1 MPQWPTSQFVW
12 WADHPLHI
20 WWVGTTSYSS
30 INICTRVV
38 VVQEATE
45 YYLTNLLV
53 IQWIIKILL
62 PNSEKSIIFLVWVVI
77 HENVGNFLDDL
88 GIGRQE
94 WSSFLYFNN
103 SRRSVKSI
111 ITLLKMNFLT
121 KLNAWCRQIRKSIG
135 NTKFV
140 HLNWKFLWNLLV
152 PKETRMNFFIVNIFF
167 LSTYHQKVL
176 FLVPRLLSWI
186 KNTLGV
192 MIIKSTQALLRTSF
206 VHFSNSFQVVA
217 VSL

>member
-1 MPQWPTSQFVW
+1 MMHF
-12 WADHPLHI
+12 
-20 WWVGTTSYSS
+20 
-30 INICTRVV
+30 
-38 VVQEATE
+38 
-45 YYLTNLLV
+45 
-53 IQWIIKILL
+53 
-62 PNSEKSIIFLVWVVI
+62 FLVWVVI
-77 HENVGNFLDDL
+77 NENVGNFLDDL
-88 GIGRQE
+88 GIKRQE
-94 WSSFLYFNN
+94 WTRFPYFNN

-140 HLNWKFLWNLLV
+140 HLNWKFLWNFLV
-152 PKETRMNFFIVNIFF
+152 PKETRMIFFIVNGRYFF

-176 FLVPRLLSWI
+176 FLVPRLLSWV

-217 VSL
+217 VTL